1 MTAEIKALVVDDENL
16 ARTDLAYM
24 LRKTPG
30 VTDVVELA
38 NATEALALL
47 QDDSADFDVIFL
59 DIEMPG
65 LNGLQAVKIINQMQN
80 APKVVFVTAYDEHA
94 VKAFE
99 LNAIDYLVKPF
110 SNKRL
115 AQAIQKIELAINA
128 ASLTARREAKVR
140 KAKAKPQMV
149 GANVLPEQTAGE
161 AHFRKIPVEK
171 GDGILLISL
180 SDVRYIVAFDDKVFV
195 NTFEEQFLTRF
206 SLTELETRLATQG
219 FVRIHRSYIANLQ
232 HILELQPFFNGT
244 YNLIIDDKKKT
255 ILPVS
260 RTRVKSLRSLIGV

>member
-1 MTAEIKALVVDDENL
+1 MSVEIKAIVVDDENL
-16 ARTDLAYM
+16 ARADLAYM

-30 VTDVVELA
+30 VTDVIECS
-38 NATEALALL
+38 NATEALAIL
-47 QDDSADFDVIFL
+47 QDDNPDVDVIFL

-65 LNGLQAVKIINQMQN
+65 LTGLQAVRIINQLQN
-80 APKVVFVTAYDEHA
+80 APKVVFVTAFDDHA

-99 LNAIDYLVKPF
+99 LNVIDYLVKPF
-110 SNKRL
+110 SSKRL
-115 AQAIQKIELAINA
+115 AQAIQKIEFAINA
-128 ASLTARREAKVR
+128 ENLASSREAKSR

-149 GANVLPEQTAGE
+149 GGNILPQETAQE

-171 GDGILLISL
+171 GDGIQLISL

-195 NTFEEQFLTRF
+195 NTHEEQFLTRF
-206 SLTELETRLATQG
+206 SLTELETRLVTQG

-255 ILPVS
+255 VLPVS